1 MADSVKTSC
10 VEGTKY
16 SWKSCPFT
24 WSGITKKWR
33 YASPLE
39 YDLERDS
46 YVAASDDEKNK
57 GAMTKGEKLSVKDNT
72 AKKIVRPIYRA
83 IGVFET
89 YWDNIRFRVNTC
101 ESFGV
106 SDDEKHKIGLNV
118 LVSLRV
124 GELLMRKG
132 VKLLED
138 AFSTGDELL
147 HNTQY
152 FKQYEEAVNTLE
164 WHNKRAGNFMSD
176 ALTLIESG
184 FNKELWKN
192 HPIEMLKTQEHF
204 SRAFI
209 ATKKLFEDIIADE
222 KLITHPTKETFEQ
235 LAAFDAYV
243 KNCEAV
249 LSNIYIS
256 KAEISNDEDFMNLVN
271 APHGF
276 TTFSDFKVGEYEYEE
291 ALIKVTLKTNAPALT
306 PSVADVVMHVDI
318 PDTDDRGVVEITD
331 TSEPT
336 LVHFNKHYYTPPEVS
351 VVVRGG
357 STGSGNIIP
366 YIISTE
372 GIDDAGRYFTVELR
386 DSGNNR
392 TTGTISWIA
401 KGY

>member
-1 MADSVKTSC
+1 MADSVKTSLT
-10 VEGTKY
+10 EGTKY
-16 SWKSCPFT
+16 TWGTCPFT
-24 WSGITKKWR
+24 WRETTKLWR
-33 YASPLE
+33 YAAPTVYTL
-39 YDLERDS
+39 DRGS
-46 YVAASDDEKNK
+46 YVAASDAEKSNTAMNK
-57 GAMTKGEKLSVKDNT
+57 LETLSVKEQQF
-72 AKKIVRPIYRA
+72 KQIVKSVYRA

-89 YWDNIRFRVNTC
+89 YWDNIRFFIKTC
-101 ESFGV
+101 ESFAIT
-106 SDDEKHKIGLNV
+106 DDEKNKIGLNI

-124 GELLMRKG
+124 GERLMRKG
-132 VKLLED
+132 AKLLAD
-138 AFSTGDELL
+138 SFVVSDELL
-147 HNTQY
+147 RHTSY
-152 FKQYEEAVNTLE
+152 YRQYEEAVNTLE
-164 WHNKRAGNFMSD
+164 RYNKHAGTFKAE
-176 ALTLIESG
+176 ALEIIESG

-192 HPIEMLKTQEHF
+192 PIEMLKTQEHF
-204 SRAFI
+204 YRTFI

-222 KLITHPTKETFEQ
+222 KLINHPTKETFEQ

-243 KNCEAV
+243 KNCESV

-256 KAEISNDEDFMNLVN
+256 KAEISNNEDFMNVVN
-271 APHGF
+271 APPGF

-357 STGSGNIIP
+357 STESGNIIP